1 VQDARVATFLGRR
14 KYNKKLKSKSLK
26 QICLDYHEMKSILK
40 LDLLLEL
47 IPNPKLGHEHNQ
59 SNQKK
64 NVISFSPPQVG
75 VNNPVHSPPQ
85 PIHRFPSASEALHH
99 RRALAFP
106 RCPRRRSPTPT
117 PTAGQTPGRLPAT
130 PTHLHCPP
138 DPTRSGPPA
147 DRRAP
152 PAARLTCSQPEPREN
167 GRVEGDFRR
176 LFPLFF
182 QFFLRGGE
190 KKYAP
195 PLEVVQVLS
204 PSTAPL
210 FSTSIRSLRSLLSP
224 SAFPLRRRRLRRP
237 LSPPPT
243 HDRARKFP
251 QRIGRDL
258 CSAQS
263 VVHGGK

>member
-1 VQDARVATFLGRR
+1 
-14 KYNKKLKSKSLK
+14 
-26 QICLDYHEMKSILK
+26 M
-40 LDLLLEL
+40 
-47 IPNPKLGHEHNQ
+47 
-59 SNQKK
+59 
-64 NVISFSPPQVG
+64 ISFSPPQVG

-195 PLEVVQVLS
+195 PPTRGSTGSLS
-204 PSTAPL
+204 INRSSFFHLDSQSPL
-210 FSTSIRSLRSLLSP
+210 ALIPVR
-224 SAFPLRRRRLRRP
+224 
-237 LSPPPT
+237 LSPPSSSSSSSPFPSS
-243 HDRARKFP
+243 HPRPRAEVSPADRAGPLLRAIRRP
-251 QRIGRDL
+251 WR
-258 CSAQS
+258 
-263 VVHGGK
+263 